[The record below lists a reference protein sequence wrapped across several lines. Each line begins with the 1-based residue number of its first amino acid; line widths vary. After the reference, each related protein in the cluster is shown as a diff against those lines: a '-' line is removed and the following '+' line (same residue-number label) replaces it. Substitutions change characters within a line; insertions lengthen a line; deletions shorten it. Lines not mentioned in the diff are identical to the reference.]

1 MAPQTL
7 SELWTLCLAAP
18 GNWAHPGVS
27 EASSPRQP
35 KGWRQATVTKA
46 HSSEGAQ
53 DKNHTFLQTLRVG
66 GCCCSVAKPC
76 PTLCDSRVTS
86 VPCSTLVSSVL

>member
-1 MAPQTL
+1 MAPWTL

-27 EASSPRQP
+27 EVSSPRQP

-46 HSSEGAQ
+46 HSSEGAGQ
-53 DKNHTFLQTLRVG
+53 EPHVSPDVTG
-66 GCCCSVAKPC
+66 GWLLLLSCQAVS
-76 PTLCDSRVTS
+76 DSLTAR
-86 VPCSTLVSSVL
+86 